1 MSFDDIVE
9 IFNLFPTWFK
19 IVLIGVTAVGAV
31 TALAGGKKKFN
42 RLLWLIVACV
52 SPIFG
57 TVVTIVAFVVM
68 GALSKGNKNFDF
80 ECPFR
85 KSYVIAPFIVGIS
98 GFYISSELSDDDIA
112 QTVTVTLSL
121 TVIFL
126 QLVYSYVKS
135 HRKRLLFYIFKNSGK
150 VVSEQVSEYI
160 YGHECHD
167 ELAEAVPDVKTAY
180 AVAKHHYQ
188 TAPKKSDGEMVQAC
202 FDSPDEEDKDR
213 QKLPIYNYKA
223 GEEEYMYTVIDT
235 KGLRGDFDVETAE
248 YMGSGITRLKVLEW
262 KKNLSGKFRIGKEDA
277 VYRISMWNIL
287 PPFMPCVLE
296 SLTDFLFVT
305 VIFTPCGLK
314 LFCNTL
320 KFFSGFFS

>member
-1 MSFDDIVE
+1 MVE

-19 IVLIGVTAVGAV
+19 IVLVGVTVAGAV

-57 TVVTIVAFVVM
+57 TVLTVVAFVVM

-80 ECPFR
+80 ACPFR
-85 KSYVIAPFIVGIS
+85 KSYVIAPLLVGIS
-98 GFYISSELSDDDIA
+98 AFSISSDVSDSDFA
-112 QTVTVTLSL
+112 QVFTITLSL

-126 QLVYSYVKS
+126 QLVYSYVQS
-135 HRKRLLFYIFKNSGK
+135 HRKRLLFYIFKSGEGI
-150 VVSEQVSEYI
+150 VSEQVSEYI
-160 YGHECHD
+160 YGHECHN
-167 ELAEAVPDVKTAY
+167 ERAEAVPDVRTAY

-188 TAPKKSDGEMVQAC
+188 TAPKKSDGEVMQA
-202 FDSPDEEDKDR
+202 FFGSYDEEDKDR
-213 QKLPIYNYKA
+213 QNLPIYDYKA

-248 YMGSGITRLKVLEW
+248 YMGNGITRLKVLEW
-262 KKNLSGKFRIGKEDA
+262 RKNSAGKFKIGKGDP

-287 PPFMPCVLE
+287 PPFMPCVSE
-296 SLTDFLFVT
+296 SVTAFLFVT